1 MMTIDIRSRLD
12 EISARPARFLAIG
25 FFLLILVGTTLLNLP
40 IASIDGNSV
49 GFIDA
54 LFTSASAVCVTGLV
68 VVNTAAHWTFFGKL
82 IILVLI
88 QIGGLGFMTMA
99 TLVALVLGRKITLK
113 NRLILQEE
121 LNNLTL
127 SGVVKLTKYVLYS
140 TFFIEAVG
148 ALILSFRFVPDFGFW
163 KGIWFAIFHS
173 VSSFCNAGFDLIGNS
188 MESYAGSFLVIMTM
202 SILVVIGGIGFSVFI
217 NLFQNIRMK
226 KPMSRLS
233 IHTKLTLVITS
244 GLLVVGF
251 IFIYLVEF
259 TNPET
264 LGAMSGTE
272 KILSAIFQS
281 VVPRTAG
288 FNSIPMGSLRDAS
301 TFFIILLMFIGGS
314 PGSTA
319 GGIKTTTIGV
329 VYLTILSN
337 IKGKEDVELYKKRI
351 PKRAINKAITIF
363 TLGLTV
369 CIASTL
375 LLAITEH
382 ADFLDILF
390 ETVSAYATVGLSRG
404 ITADL
409 TVFGRLLIVGN
420 MFFGRLGPLT
430 IAFALAE
437 QTKKSKGIYRFAEE
451 NINVG

>member
-1 MMTIDIRSRLD
+1 MMTIDIRNRLD
-12 EISARPARFLAIG
+12 EISARPTRFLAIG
-25 FFLLILVGTTLLNLP
+25 FFLLILAGATLLNLP
-40 IASIDGNSV
+40 IASISGNSV

-54 LFTSASAVCVTGLV
+54 LFTSASAVCVTGLI

-82 IILVLI
+82 VILILI

-140 TFFIEAVG
+140 TFLIEAVG

-173 VSSFCNAGFDLIGNS
+173 ISAFCNAGFDLIGNS
-188 MESYAGSFLVIMTM
+188 MEGYAGSHLVILTM
-202 SILVVIGGIGFSVFI
+202 SALVVVGGIGFSVFI
-217 NLFQNIRMK
+217 NMAQIIRTK
-226 KPMSRLS
+226 KRLSRLS
-233 IHTKLTLVITS
+233 LHSKLTLVITIA
-244 GLLVVGF
+244 LLVVGF
-251 IFIYLVEF
+251 VFIYVVEF
-259 TNPET
+259 TNPDT
-264 LGAMSGTE
+264 LGAMTGSE

-288 FNSIPMGSLRDAS
+288 FNSIPMGDLRDAT
-301 TFFIILLMFIGGS
+301 TFFIIILMFIGGS
-314 PGSTA
+314 SGSTA
-319 GGIKTTTIGV
+319 GGVKTTTIGV
-329 VYLTILSN
+329 VFLTVLSY
-337 IKGKEDVELYKKRI
+337 IQGKQDVEIYKRRI
-351 PKRAINKAITIF
+351 PQQAINKAITIF
-363 TLGLTV
+363 MLGLFV
-369 CIASTL
+369 CLVSTL
-375 LLAITEH
+375 LLAISEDATFI
-382 ADFLDILF
+382 DVLF

-404 ITADL
+404 ITSDL
-409 TVFGRLLIVGN
+409 TIFGRLLITGI

-437 QTKKSKGIYRFAEE
+437 RTKSRKGIYHLAEE

>member
-25 FFLLILVGTTLLNLP
+25 FFLLILVGATLLNLP
-40 IASIDGNSV
+40 IASINGNSV

-54 LFTSASAVCVTGLV
+54 LFTSASAVCVTGLI

-173 VSSFCNAGFDLIGNS
+173 ISAFCNAGFDLIGNS

-264 LGAMSGTE
+264 LGAMTGTE
-272 KILSAIFQS
+272 KILSAFFQS

-288 FNSIPMGSLRDAS
+288 FNSVPMGSLRDAS
-301 TFFIILLMFIGGS
+301 TFLIIMLMFIGGS

-329 VYLTILSN
+329 VFLTILSN

-363 TLGLTV
+363 TLGLAV
-369 CIASTL
+369 CLVSTL

>member
-1 MMTIDIRSRLD
+1 MRTIDIRSRLD

-54 LFTSASAVCVTGLV
+54 LFTSASAVCVTGLI

-82 IILVLI
+82 IILILI

-140 TFFIEAVG
+140 TFLIEAVG
-148 ALILSFRFVPDFGFW
+148 AVILSFRFVPDFGFF

-173 VSSFCNAGFDLIGNS
+173 ISAFCNAGFDLIGNS

-217 NLFQNIRMK
+217 NLSQIIRMK
-226 KPMSRLS
+226 KPLSRLS
-233 IHTKLTLVITS
+233 LHTKLTLVITG
-244 GLLVVGF
+244 GLLIVGF
-251 IFIYLVEF
+251 LFIYLVEF

-264 LGAMSGTE
+264 LGSMTGIE

-329 VYLTILSN
+329 VFLTIRSY
-337 IKGKEDVELYKKRI
+337 IQGKEDVEIYKRRI
-351 PKRAINKAITIF
+351 PQRAINKAITIF
-363 TLGLTV
+363 MLGLSV
-369 CIASTL
+369 CIVSTL
-375 LLAITEH
+375 LLSITEQ
-382 ADFLDILF
+382 ASFIDVLF

-409 TVFGRLLIVGN
+409 TIFGRLLIIGN

-437 QTKKSKGIYRFAEE
+437 RSKKRKGIYHFAEE

>member
-12 EISARPARFLAIG
+12 EISARPTRFLAIG
-25 FFLLILVGTTLLNLP
+25 FFLLILSGATLLNLP
-40 IASIDGNSV
+40 IASVSGNSV
-49 GFIDA
+49 GLVDA
-54 LFTSASAVCVTGLV
+54 LFTSASAVCVTGLI

-82 IILVLI
+82 VILILI

-140 TFFIEAVG
+140 TFLIEAVG

-173 VSSFCNAGFDLIGNS
+173 VSAFCNAGFDLIGNS
-188 MESYAGSFLVIMTM
+188 MEGYTGSYLVILTM
-202 SILVVIGGIGFSVFI
+202 SALVVIGGIGFSVFI
-217 NLFQNIRMK
+217 NLAQIVRTK
-226 KPMSRLS
+226 KPLSRLS
-233 IHTKLTLVITS
+233 LHSKLTLVITIA
-244 GLLVVGF
+244 LLVVGF
-251 IFIYLVEF
+251 VFIYVVEF
-259 TNPET
+259 TNPDT
-264 LGAMSGTE
+264 LGGMTGSE
-272 KILSAIFQS
+272 KVLSAIFQS

-288 FNSIPMGSLRDAS
+288 FNSIPMNDLRGAT
-301 TFFIILLMFIGGS
+301 TFFIIILMFIGGS
-314 PGSTA
+314 SGSTA

-329 VYLTILSN
+329 VFLTVLSY
-337 IKGKEDVELYKKRI
+337 IQGKQDVEIYKRRI
-351 PKRAINKAITIF
+351 PQQAINKAITIF
-363 TLGLTV
+363 MLGLFV
-369 CIASTL
+369 CLVSTL
-375 LLAITEH
+375 LLAISED
-382 ADFLDILF
+382 AAFIDVLF

-404 ITADL
+404 ITSNL
-409 TVFGRLLIVGN
+409 TIFGRLLITGI

-437 QTKKSKGIYRFAEE
+437 RTKSRKGIYHLAEE

>member
-1 MMTIDIRSRLD
+1 MTIDIRSRLD

-25 FFLLILVGTTLLNLP
+25 FFLLILVGATLLNLP

-54 LFTSASAVCVTGLV
+54 LFTSASAVCVTGLI

-88 QIGGLGFMTMA
+88 QVGGLGFMTMA

-140 TFFIEAVG
+140 TFLIEAVG

-173 VSSFCNAGFDLIGNS
+173 ISAFCNAGFDLIGNS

-202 SILVVIGGIGFSVFI
+202 STLVVIGGIGFSVFI
-217 NLFQNIRMK
+217 NLSQIIRMR

-233 IHTKLTLVITS
+233 IHTKLTLVITG
-244 GLLVVGF
+244 GLLLVGF
-251 IFIYLVEF
+251 LFIYLVEF

-264 LGAMSGTE
+264 LGSMTGME

-288 FNSIPMGSLRDAS
+288 FNSIPMSGLRDAS

-329 VYLTILSN
+329 VFLTIMSY
-337 IKGKEDVELYKKRI
+337 IKGKEDVEIYKRRI
-351 PKRAINKAITIF
+351 PKSAINKAITIF
-363 TLGLTV
+363 MLGLTV
-369 CIASTL
+369 CIVSTL
-375 LLAITEH
+375 LLSLTEQ
-382 ADFLDILF
+382 ASFIDVLF

-409 TVFGRLLIVGN
+409 TIFGRLLIVGN

-437 QTKKSKGIYRFAEE
+437 RTKKRKGIYHFAEE